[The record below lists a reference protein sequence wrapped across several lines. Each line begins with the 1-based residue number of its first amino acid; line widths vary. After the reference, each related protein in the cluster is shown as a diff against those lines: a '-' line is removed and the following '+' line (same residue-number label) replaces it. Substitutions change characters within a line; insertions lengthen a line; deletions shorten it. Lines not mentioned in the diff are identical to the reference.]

1 MKHWGSALFPLSI
14 LLALTLLTFWLRYA
28 TELDEPRRDGKH
40 RHDPDY
46 IVSDAVLRKIDANG
60 QLKYTLRA
68 AEARHFPDDD
78 TTDLLKPH
86 LTQQP
91 TQQPDQSK
99 KKAPVTVSADKGHLS
114 NDNKRVDLTD
124 NVFIHRPATDRD
136 EELTASMPDLT
147 VFPDDERA
155 VTKSPVVLTKGR
167 SWVKGVGMQ
176 VDNKAQTY
184 LLESQVTG
192 LLDRKPA
199 RKTKP

>member
-14 LLALTLLTFWLRYA
+14 LLALALLTFWLRYA
-28 TELDEPRRDGKH
+28 TELPEERHDGKN

-46 IVSDAVLRKIDANG
+46 IVSDVVMRKLDPNG
-60 QLKYTLRA
+60 LLQYTLRSIDV
-68 AEARHFPDDD
+68 RHYPDDD
-78 TTDLLKPH
+78 TTDLLKPR
-86 LTQQP
+86 LTH
-91 TQQPDQSK
+91 QSE
-99 KKAPVTVSADKGHLS
+99 KKAPVTMSADKGHLS
-114 NDNKRVDLTD
+114 DDNKRVDLTG
-124 NVFIHRPATDRD
+124 NVFIHRPAAGRD

-155 VTKSPVVLTKGR
+155 FTKSPVVLTKGA

-192 LLDRKPA
+192 MMDRKPA

>member
-1 MKHWGSALFPLSI
+1 MRK
-14 LLALTLLTFWLRYA
+14 
-28 TELDEPRRDGKH
+28 LDP
-40 RHDPDY
+40 
-46 IVSDAVLRKIDANG
+46 NG

-68 AEARHFPDDD
+68 SDVRHYPDDD
-78 TTDLLKPH
+78 TTDLLKPS
-86 LTQQP
+86 LTQQ
-91 TQQPDQSK
+91 SE
-99 KKAPVTVSADKGHLS
+99 KKAPVTMSADKGHLS
-114 NDNKRVDLTD
+114 DDNKRVDLTG
-124 NVFIHRPATDRD
+124 NVLIHRPAAGRD

-147 VFPDDERA
+147 AFPDDERA
-155 VTKSPVVLTKGR
+155 FTKSPAVLTKGS